1 METTASDIL
10 RNTKKI
16 NIALDTYLNERL
28 ASTDLTAAQGNVLFF
43 ILEHSGVHSTRI
55 HKQLG
60 ISRGTVS
67 GLIKK
72 LREKGYVSFSS
83 CDTDDRQKPI
93 LVTEKADALREALIG
108 WQRELEEMVFRD
120 FTPEERAALG
130 RLQEKMLRNIS
141 PAIARVKKERD
152 KEGPTHEVHFGAG
165 QAV

>member
-1 METTASDIL
+1 MEMTAGDIL

-43 ILEHSGVHSTRI
+43 ILEHFGVHSTRI

-93 LVTEKADALREALIG
+93 LVTEKANALREALSG
-108 WQRELEEMVFRD
+108 WQRELRRWSSA
-120 FTPEERAALG
+120 TLPRRSGRPWGACRRRCCATSLRRLRA
-130 RLQEKMLRNIS
+130 
-141 PAIARVKKERD
+141 
-152 KEGPTHEVHFGAG
+152 
-165 QAV
+165 

>member
-1 METTASDIL
+1 MEMTAGDIL

-72 LREKGYVSFSS
+72 LREKGL
-83 CDTDDRQKPI
+83 RQ
-93 LVTEKADALREALIG
+93 L
-108 WQRELEEMVFRD
+108 
-120 FTPEERAALG
+120 
-130 RLQEKMLRNIS
+130 LQL
-141 PAIARVKKERD
+141 
-152 KEGPTHEVHFGAG
+152 
-165 QAV
+165 